1 MSLTD
6 LLLLLGVGFLSGAL
20 NAVAGGGTFFT
31 FAALMAVGL
40 PPITANASSSVAL
53 VVGSAA
59 SAAAYRR
66 ELRHLWRGAL
76 SLALASA
83 AGALIGALILVALDN
98 ITFRGLVPWL
108 LLFATVIFALGPRI
122 ARLTGVEDGAT
133 PSLGRRLAG
142 LVIQFMTAIY
152 GGFFGAGMG
161 ILMLASLGLT
171 EGTQYHRINAVKQIL
186 SIVIQAVAIV
196 VFISGDVIDWPPALI
211 VMLAAIG
218 GGYLGVG
225 IARKVPGQV
234 MRGFVI
240 ATGASLTAYYFAA
253 G

>member
-1 MSLTD
+1 MLFPD
-6 LLLLLGVGFLSGAL
+6 ILVLLLAGLLSGAL

-53 VVGSAA
+53 AVGSVA

-66 ELRHLWRGAL
+66 ELAQLWRGAL
-76 SLALASA
+76 WLSMASA

-108 LLFATVIFALGPRI
+108 LLVATIIFALGPRI
-122 ARLTGVEDGAT
+122 ARLTGVEEGDT
-133 PSLGRRLAG
+133 PTLGRRLAG
-142 LVIQFMTAIY
+142 LVIQFLTAIY

-161 ILMLASLGLT
+161 FLMLASLGLT
-171 EGTQYHRINAVKQIL
+171 EGTQYHGINAIKQIL
-186 SIVIQAVAIV
+186 AIVIQGVAIV
-196 VFISGDVIDWPPALI
+196 VFIRGGVIDWPPALI
-211 VMLAAIG
+211 VMLAAIC
-218 GGYLGVG
+218 GGYFGVG
-225 IARKVPGQV
+225 VARKVPGPV

-240 ATGASLTAYYFAA
+240 ATGSILTAYYFAS